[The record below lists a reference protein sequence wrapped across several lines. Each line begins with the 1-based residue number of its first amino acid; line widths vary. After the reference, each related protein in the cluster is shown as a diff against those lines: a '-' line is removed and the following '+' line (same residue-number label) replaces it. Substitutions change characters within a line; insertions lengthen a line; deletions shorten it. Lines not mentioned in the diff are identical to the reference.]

1 MPPSC
6 EQSVSAHLRKPR
18 LPQTEVLDELIRA
31 DALPVGQKLVSLPV
45 GEHDQNLRRADTA
58 GDRAEHLRAF
68 RMFLDVGQRP
78 GASEQI
84 QRQVGLRAILRPGT
98 SASDFAVPAIE
109 VHSKLTSGH
118 TAVPDGAMLHEL
130 ACTVDVELVFPT
142 AVAAERNRIPDIG
155 IEVAMVHRDGDD
167 DFINPVVLH
176 RDLCFDVDPRI
187 SGIVQVLA
195 DFPGEPPVL
204 RHVVRLRRVRRH
216 APENT
221 LIAYVKLCISDLM

>member
-130 ACTVDVELVFPT
+130 ACTVDVELVFPA
-142 AVAAERNRIPDIG
+142 AVAAERDSVRNIG
-155 IEVAMVHRDGDD
+155 VEVAMVHRDGDH
-167 DFINPVVLH
+167 DFVDPVVPH
-176 RDLCFDVDPRI
+176 RDLRLDIDTSVP
-187 SGIVQVLA
+187 SGVQ
-195 DFPGEPPVL
+195 
-204 RHVVRLRRVRRH
+204 
-216 APENT
+216 
-221 LIAYVKLCISDLM
+221 M